1 MVANEL
7 MTKYVVFG
15 NLSNFLLELNGKNL
29 EKVQSYKHLGNIIN
43 STCLSSRAIFKWNSD

>member
-7 MTKYVVFG
+7 MTKYEVFG

-29 EKVQSYKHLGNIIN
+29 EKV
-43 STCLSSRAIFKWNSD
+43 

>member
-7 MTKYVVFG
+7 MTKYEVFG

-29 EKVQSYKHLGNIIN
+29 EKVQSYKYLGNIIN